1 MPRLTPNLA
10 TSDNFPQRH
19 PVVSYFALTFAISWL
34 GALAV
39 ALPTLLRHQPISK
52 ATGILMFPAMLLG
65 PSLAGLLLTRVV
77 DGRLGVRSLLS
88 RISLR
93 HVCSR
98 WYAVLILP
106 PLLVLAVLL
115 LLKGVV
121 SPAFAPN
128 FFALGV
134 VFGVPAGFLEEI
146 GWTGYAFPKMRSA
159 NNAVAPAVL
168 LGLLWSLWHLPVVDH
183 LGAAA
188 PHGAYALPF
197 FLAFGLAMT
206 AMRVLIA
213 WLYANTNSILLA
225 QLMHISST
233 AALVVFGAPH
243 VSAAQETMWYTLY
256 ALILWLLAAL
266 VAKAFGKGL
275 ARQEL

>member
-188 PHGAYALPF
+188 PHGAYGLPF